1 MQGVV
6 IALSFVLPWLGTV
19 AVTPLVNTS
28 GLHKTVA
35 YILQSRMAV
44 AVLGLISVVFGMC
57 RFQFFFLL
65 TNRVLCECV
74 CRLVPLINSDFV
86 DEDSVLHKR
95 EGSHSGSIVGGVAF
109 VGKIG
114 QSLAPMLGF
123 TLFASYV
130 EDAAPEADIF
140 VCLVAQIEPIIV
152 VLLQLALWSRIALHR
167 SDSAKTK
174 TSLSA

>member
-1 MQGVV
+1 M
-6 IALSFVLPWLGTV
+6 
-19 AVTPLVNTS
+19 
-28 GLHKTVA
+28 
-35 YILQSRMAV
+35 
-44 AVLGLISVVFGMC
+44 
-57 RFQFFFLL
+57 
-65 TNRVLCECV
+65 

-152 VLLQLALWSRIALHR
+152 VLVQLALWSRIALHR